1 MIRKIAIC
9 TAAFAIGVWAQTR
22 PRDPF
27 IFRTILRSAG
37 TGGDPSVCQPSAE
50 CQNRLIAVLLDAQMT
65 ALYST
70 ETGSLYLTRNALP
83 QDGNLTY
90 SHTQFGGR
98 LAWQTGGTAGVTM
111 HRNDAAQ
118 SWELMQAG
126 TAVTSSVVYKG
137 FNLAG
142 TVATLKHNLVAGTTT
157 VAILETP
164 EYAAV
169 GGNPG
174 LRRTIAVSGLGTGQS
189 VRLRLSGSIRPETW
203 TAQSGGT
210 LEGTNPI
217 YLSITGNGTAIVTGS
232 WQP

>member
-1 MIRKIAIC
+1 MIRKVAFC
-9 TAAFAIGVWAQTR
+9 TAVLAIGVWAQTR

-37 TGGDPSVCQPSAE
+37 TGGDALNCQSSAE
-50 CQNRLIAVLLDAQMT
+50 CRNRLLALLLDAQMT

-70 ETGSLYLTRNALP
+70 ESGSLYLTRNGLP

-90 SHTQFGGR
+90 GHTQFGNR
-98 LAWQTGGTAGVTM
+98 LAWQTGASAGVTM
-111 HRNDAAQ
+111 HRNDAAKP
-118 SWELMQAG
+118 WELREAG
-126 TAVTSSVVYKG
+126 STVASTVVYKG
-137 FNLAG
+137 FNLTG
-142 TVATLKHNLVAGTTT
+142 NVAQLKHHLVAGATT
-157 VAILETP
+157 VVIQETP

-169 GGNPG
+169 DGKPG
-174 LRRTIAVSGLGTGQS
+174 LRRTIEVSGLGSGQS
-189 VRLRLSGSIRPETW
+189 VRVLLSGSVKPETW

-217 YLSITGNGTAIVTGS
+217 YLSIPANGTAIVTGS

>member
-1 MIRKIAIC
+1 MIRKVIIC

-27 IFRTILRSAG
+27 IFRTALRSAG
-37 TGGDPSVCQPSAE
+37 TGGNALVCQASAE
-50 CQNRLIAVLLDAQMT
+50 CRNRLIAVLLNPQMT

-70 ETGSLYLTRNALP
+70 ESGSLYLTRNALP

-90 SHTQFGGR
+90 NHLQFGNR
-98 LAWQTGGTAGVTM
+98 LAWQTGSSAGVTM

-118 SWELMQAG
+118 SWELRQGGSTVAS
-126 TAVTSSVVYKG
+126 TIVYKG

-142 TVATLKHNLVAGTTT
+142 NVATLKHNLVAGATT
-157 VAILETP
+157 VSILETP

-169 GGNPG
+169 GGKPG
-174 LRRTIAVSGLGTGQS
+174 LRRTIAVSGLESGQS
-189 VRLRLSGSIRPETW
+189 VRVRLSGSVSPETW
-203 TAQSGGT
+203 TAESGGT
-210 LEGTNPI
+210 LEGSNPI
-217 YLSITGNGTAIVTGS
+217 YLNISSNGTAIVTGS